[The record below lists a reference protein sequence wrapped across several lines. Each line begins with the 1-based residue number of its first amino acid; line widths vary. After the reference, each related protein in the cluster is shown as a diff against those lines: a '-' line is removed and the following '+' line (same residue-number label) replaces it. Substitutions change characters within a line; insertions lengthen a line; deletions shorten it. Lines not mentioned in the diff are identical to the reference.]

1 VVASSV
7 HLTCGIWGT
16 LAVGIWGN
24 VEGTAV
30 GILHG
35 GGAAQLGVQAL
46 GVVSVGAWTAVTSLI
61 LFLIIKAITGLR
73 VKPKEELTGLDISE
87 HKAEAYAGFQIFS
100 NM

>member
-1 VVASSV
+1 
-7 HLTCGIWGT
+7 
-16 LAVGIWGN
+16 VGIWGN

-30 GILHG
+30 GVLHG
-35 GGAAQLGVQAL
+35 GGFAQLGVQAL
-46 GVVSVGAWTAVTSLI
+46 GIVSVGAWAALTSLI

-73 VKPKEELTGLDISE
+73 VSPKEELQGLDLTE